1 MLNVSLFFFSFSLE
15 LPFLNLNH
23 TPYSL
28 CSHIHKLFL
37 LCKLVQVAPNPVL
50 APRTPFFFL
59 QHLIWYYEF
68 LMWQDL
74 CRTYICNA
82 KLQWTS
88 SDFKPQIL
96 STALRMW
103 CEPAVAQQ
111 EVSSWFFDNAWF
123 FEPAWY
129 ILYVEYT
136 YLYNKYAFNYS
147 VMQLWLNYLS
157 TQ

>member
-1 MLNVSLFFFSFSLE
+1 MLCVVSRNIKASRIIKIIWWWIERTTIYLLTKFSFNCNVE
-15 LPFLNLNH
+15 L
-23 TPYSL
+23 
-28 CSHIHKLFL
+28 
-37 LCKLVQVAPNPVL
+37 VVWVE
-50 APRTPFFFL
+50 PFFFL